1 MAMRVAILLA
11 TAASAQDLFLSTERV
26 IKASAG
32 DLRRAKTREHSG
44 HVSGRTVAEQT
55 QKINAHLE
63 SQGLKL
69 KQCTK
74 HSHEELNE
82 KVRTMWPYLSDLLQ
96 LEYAGKD
103 LRQRPHQRLEDF
115 ESRWN
120 KELSITDESAVEAL
134 RDAKCAEVLMLW
146 VHHVPESGKKA
157 LRNMVLPTLEE
168 FRMNHIKKQ
177 PVDVADRYASS
188 YTCVTGH
195 NMQSNHTSDHVFPH
209 WPEEVH
215 YEGKGHGAYPF
226 WAGGG
231 GSGSS
236 AAIDVY
242 WSEKQQAERFYH
254 ASCSMTEVGYS
265 SDTACYHLFV
275 GGQPSPAAYLYTASK
290 DFCCIS
296 GPQSSRG
303 FRSLS
308 GTNLSFPPPGG
319 SEKLAPPQ
327 SDFMDDMTLTG
338 TESFTGDF
346 YSGTTKHYL
355 LQLASTEAVTYF
367 WYVTT
372 EDGKPVEQGEGGK
385 SKSDDSGAGIQI
397 YHDYNT
403 DTFKSTTVDSSIF
416 EVPSICKTTTTTCAF
431 P

>member
-1 MAMRVAILLA
+1 MSVRAAILLA

-26 IKASAG
+26 IKASVG
-32 DLRRAKTREHSG
+32 DLRRARTREHSG

-63 SQGLKL
+63 RQGLKL
-69 KQCTK
+69 KHCTN
-74 HSHEELNE
+74 HSHEELND
-82 KVRTMWPYLSDLLQ
+82 KVRTMWPYMSDLMQ
-96 LEYAGKD
+96 LEYAGRD
-103 LRQRPHQRLEDF
+103 LRQLPHQRLEDF
-115 ESRWN
+115 EGRWKN
-120 KELSITDESAVEAL
+120 EASITDESAVAAL

-146 VHHVPESGKKA
+146 VHHVPESGKRV

-168 FRMNHIKKQ
+168 FRMEHLKKQ

-265 SDTACYHLFV
+265 KDTACYHLFV

-296 GPQSSRG
+296 GPLSSRG
-303 FRSLS
+303 FRS
-308 GTNLSFPPPGG
+308 GVNTSFPPPGG

-327 SDFMDDMTLTG
+327 SDFMDSMTLTG

-355 LQLASTEAVTYF
+355 MQLASTEAVTYF